1 VRLLADLAA
10 RLRSLVLAR
19 REDRELDEEIRFH
32 IEKDIE
38 KNLAAGMTARE
49 ARRQAHIKFG
59 GVERMRERTREA
71 RGVMFMEAL
80 LWDLPRAARSLGSSW
95 IVSTTAVVTIALG
108 VALTTTTFS
117 VVHGILLD
125 PLPYPGADGL
135 MAVSLTLAEDGSA
148 QPEFEALDLRD
159 FRDRQTSF
167 ESVEGYSRR
176 SVALTD
182 TDRFVQSLPAGI
194 VTAGALEALGVP
206 PLLGRTFR
214 PGEDFTAN
222 IGQVVL
228 GHDTWLERYGGDAA
242 ILGRTITVDERNLEV
257 IGVMPMGFTFPVA
270 EELWLPMDFDMPT
283 TDRGS
288 GRSFEVFGRLRPGL
302 GAEAAAAEAAAI
314 VRQVSEE
321 SAGPPTLGA
330 AVYPLAERH
339 LPGGIGPMLRVMF
352 AAVLGVLLIACAN
365 VANLL
370 LARTLTKGREVSVR
384 AALGAPRHRIGQH
397 FLLESLIL
405 SALGCLLGLGLAVLG
420 VEAVDTSFAS
430 LPLPSWVDVTLSAP
444 AVGLVALLVVLVAAG
459 AGALPAL
466 YAVRAEAAPALR
478 HGGRG
483 STVGR
488 VRGWGGLLVSAQVA
502 LSSALLIGA
511 GLLIRSVVE
520 LRSYDLGY
528 DAGRI
533 LAADF
538 RLPASDYPTP
548 DERSVLFVE
557 LLERASAL
565 PGATGASIVRSAPGT
580 GPTFSW
586 DFAVE
591 GEDYPTDVHP
601 TANGVPVAHGYF
613 AAMGIELIQGREFT
627 ADESR
632 FGTRPALVVNETLA
646 RRYLGSSAVGRR
658 VRMGAEDDEA
668 PWMTVVGVVRDT
680 YVGSRSG
687 GIGLDPAPV
696 PQMYVSWGVAP
707 YSSGT
712 LLVSSENDPTA
723 LAAAVRELLRDV
735 GPTVPLYNA
744 SPLDERIAETTWAF
758 GLFGTVFTVFGLL
771 ALVLSAVGLYGVMAF
786 SVAQHRREMSV
797 RMALGAHAGSIMAS
811 QLTEAGRRVA
821 LGVGAGFL
829 LSLFVGRG
837 LRALLFGVEPFDL
850 AVNAV
855 VLATVAGTGLLA
867 ALVPAL
873 RAART
878 EPAESLGR

>member
-1 VRLLADLAA
+1 
-10 RLRSLVLAR
+10 
-19 REDRELDEEIRFH
+19 
-32 IEKDIE
+32 
-38 KNLAAGMTARE
+38 
-49 ARRQAHIKFG
+49 
-59 GVERMRERTREA
+59 
-71 RGVMFMEAL
+71 
-80 LWDLPRAARSLGSSW
+80 
-95 IVSTTAVVTIALG
+95 
-108 VALTTTTFS
+108 
-117 VVHGILLD
+117 
-125 PLPYPGADGL
+125 
-135 MAVSLTLAEDGSA
+135 
-148 QPEFEALDLRD
+148 
-159 FRDRQTSF
+159 
-167 ESVEGYSRR
+167 
-176 SVALTD
+176 
-182 TDRFVQSLPAGI
+182 
-194 VTAGALEALGVP
+194 
-206 PLLGRTFR
+206 
-214 PGEDFTAN
+214 
-222 IGQVVL
+222 
-228 GHDTWLERYGGDAA
+228 
-242 ILGRTITVDERNLEV
+242 
-257 IGVMPMGFTFPVA
+257 
-270 EELWLPMDFDMPT
+270 
-283 TDRGS
+283 
-288 GRSFEVFGRLRPGL
+288 
-302 GAEAAAAEAAAI
+302 
-314 VRQVSEE
+314 
-321 SAGPPTLGA
+321 
-330 AVYPLAERH
+330 
-339 LPGGIGPMLRVMF
+339 
-352 AAVLGVLLIACAN
+352 
-365 VANLL
+365 
-370 LARTLTKGREVSVR
+370 
-384 AALGAPRHRIGQH
+384 
-397 FLLESLIL
+397 
-405 SALGCLLGLGLAVLG
+405 
-420 VEAVDTSFAS
+420 
-430 LPLPSWVDVTLSAP
+430 
-444 AVGLVALLVVLVAAG
+444 
-459 AGALPAL
+459 
-466 YAVRAEAAPALR
+466 
-478 HGGRG
+478 
-483 STVGR
+483 
-488 VRGWGGLLVSAQVA
+488 
-502 LSSALLIGA
+502 
-511 GLLIRSVVE
+511 
-520 LRSYDLGY
+520 
-528 DAGRI
+528 
-533 LAADF
+533 
-538 RLPASDYPTP
+538 
-548 DERSVLFVE
+548 
-557 LLERASAL
+557 
-565 PGATGASIVRSAPGT
+565 
-580 GPTFSW
+580 
-586 DFAVE
+586 
-591 GEDYPTDVHP
+591 
-601 TANGVPVAHGYF
+601 VAHGYF